1 MNATELTDYIEK
13 LTKLGGVSSSEG
25 EIANFLFSEL
35 SKLCDEAYKD
45 SFGNV
50 YGKVFSPEGDAENL
64 LIEAHM
70 DRVGIVVT
78 DVTDEGYVEFA
89 EAGGLDPRTLPYSK
103 IELLCEDGRI
113 NGVIQLKESA
123 KDKTEKLTTCDMKI
137 FTGIPG
143 DKLKKRVPIG
153 TKGIID
159 PSFLKLCEGRIA
171 SSALDN
177 RIGIASVIKMLKEI
191 DTKKLKY
198 NLTVL
203 FTAGEEL
210 GLHGAYTADL
220 SNIDLAVAVDVTH
233 GETCDSKNEAEVFP
247 LGSGAVICRGP
258 NLDYKRT
265 RELID
270 VCERE
275 GIDYDIEVAASSSGT
290 TAWAIQCAE
299 GGIPSMLV
307 SIPLKYMHTNVEL
320 AEVSDSE
327 SVSTLLKCVV
337 EGGLKNA

>member
-1 MNATELTDYIEK
+1 MNTTDLTDYIEK

-25 EIANFLFSEL
+25 EVSSFLLNEL
-35 SKLCDEAYKD
+35 STLCDEAYKD
-45 SFGNV
+45 EFGNV
-50 YGKVFSPEGDAENL
+50 YGKLYSTVGGAENL

-78 DVTDEGYVEFA
+78 SVTDEGLIEFA
-89 EAGGLDPRTLPYSK
+89 EAGGLDFRTLPYSK
-103 IELLCEDGRI
+103 VELLCDEGRI
-113 NGVIQLKESA
+113 NGVIQFKESA
-123 KDKTEKLTTCDMKI
+123 KNKKIKLTTSDMNI
-137 FTGIPG
+137 FTGIPA
-143 DKLKKRVPIG
+143 DKLKNRVPIG

-159 PSFLKLCEGRIA
+159 PSFLKLCGGRIA

-203 FTAGEEL
+203 FTTGEEL

-220 SNIDLAVAVDVTH
+220 SNIDLALAVDVTH
-233 GETCDSKNEAEVFP
+233 GETCDTKNEAEVFP

-258 NLDYKRT
+258 NLDYKLT
-265 RELID
+265 RKLID

-275 GIDYDIEVAASSSGT
+275 GINYDIEVAASSSGT

-299 GGIPSMLV
+299 GGIPSMLI

-327 SVSTLLKCVV
+327 SVSTLLKCVA
-337 EGGLKNA
+337 EGGFKNA